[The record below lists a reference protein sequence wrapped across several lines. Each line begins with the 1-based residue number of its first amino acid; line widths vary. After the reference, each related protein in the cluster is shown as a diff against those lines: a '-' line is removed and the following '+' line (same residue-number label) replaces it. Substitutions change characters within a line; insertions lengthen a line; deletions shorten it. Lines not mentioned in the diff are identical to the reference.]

1 MKVEVNLTL
10 VKKPE
15 TAGKD
20 SPRNSRISRAAS
32 SPGIEL
38 LISQENQQ
46 ARRLDPSSVP
56 EARTLLVAI
65 NRKLAATPAETLSGM
80 HLLDSSCLI
89 RLP

>member
-10 VKKPE
+10 VKGQEAAGEHAPRKPRVIQ
-15 TAGKD
+15 AR
-20 SPRNSRISRAAS
+20 S
-32 SPGIEL
+32 GIEL

-46 ARRLDPSSVP
+46 ARRLDPASLP
-56 EARTLLVAI
+56 QARALLTSI
-65 NRKLAATPAETLSGM
+65 TRRLTQTATETLSGV

>member
-10 VKKPE
+10 VKGQEAAGEQAPRKPRINQS
-15 TAGKD
+15 T
-20 SPRNSRISRAAS
+20 SRS
-32 SPGIEL
+32 GIEL

-46 ARRLDPSSVP
+46 ASRLDPASLP
-56 EARTLLVAI
+56 QARTLLTSI
-65 NRKLAATPAETLSGM
+65 TRRMTKTPSETLSRV